1 MRIIRSIRSLS
12 SGAEKDGSV
21 VLVGSID
28 MEIELALVAEHDDGG
43 GDDEFDDDLPMMFG
57 FRDALPGVIEADEIV
72 AVASQNSDRRDWKLL
87 LLDMVVVW

>member
-28 MEIELALVAEHDDGG
+28 MEIELALVAEHDDGDD
-43 GDDEFDDDLPMMFG
+43 DDEFDDELPMMFG

-72 AVASQNSDRRDWKLL
+72 AVASQNSDRRD
-87 LLDMVVVW
+87 